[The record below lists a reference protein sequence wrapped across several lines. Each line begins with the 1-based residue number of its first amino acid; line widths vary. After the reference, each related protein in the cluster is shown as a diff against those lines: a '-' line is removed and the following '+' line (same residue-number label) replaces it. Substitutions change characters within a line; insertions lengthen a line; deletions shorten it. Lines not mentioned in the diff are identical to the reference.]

1 MHGYQRLYASQRVMP
16 FNVLAWVLACANEG
30 GRVDWDVCFFSAR
43 DGFVRFCSLFDVLV
57 DGL

>member
-1 MHGYQRLYASQRVMP
+1 MP